1 MKTLIVMEIERECV
15 QRNIDK
21 KCDRNCESCDL
32 VLPDKDVVTAYDEVI
47 QMLKS
52 GEDDLK

>member
-1 MKTLIVMEIERECV
+1 MKTLIVMEIKKECA

-32 VLPDKDVVTAYDEVI
+32 RLPDKDIMAAYDNVI
-47 QMLKS
+47 QMLKRQD
-52 GEDDLK
+52 DDLK